1 MTELYS
7 PTNCQATG
15 TGPGLG
21 LGTGDGDGE
30 GELGMGN
37 GRMGNR
43 EYPKSQELTV
53 AWIVSW

>member
-21 LGTGDGDGE
+21 LGTGDR
-30 GELGMGN
+30 ELGMGN
-37 GRMGNR
+37 GRMGMGNR